1 MGKFVQ
7 RTRRGLALA
16 AAPAVAIAVAGVLSV
31 EQAREAN
38 QAAARASEVKDFV
51 LATFRL
57 DGPAA
62 SGPAGSGQAPR
73 ELLLE
78 HGARL
83 IDARFDAQPALQAE
97 LHGVVSG
104 LFDELARFEMAERH
118 AARRL
123 QVLAHSG
130 APAAEQAAAALSA
143 SRALLRLGRA
153 EQAEALATQALA
165 GSEPRSRLAVAA
177 RLQRAATLAAQ
188 AEAPALAAELDR
200 LDTELGGP
208 GVPPMIEHAMALS
221 GRAALASLSGQAELS
236 VALASQAVAQAT
248 ALEGAAS
255 PQVFNLRWNLWRMLI
270 GLRRVSPARDL
281 GISIIAD
288 LRLLGGPRDP
298 TAAFAEIYATAFEF
312 ANDPEHRLSFEA
324 AEALILANRAIVQV
338 RGCRG
343 IADAAAWS
351 DYFLGWLYASWHDFE
366 RAEPLLT
373 RATERI
379 VFGGEQ
385 AMLIP
390 YAPRLAAWTWI
401 VRGEHARGDAALRR
415 QLDLM
420 QRQHS
425 PLVER
430 TRAGL
435 ALSIGMQGRVVEAL
449 GLLGP
454 APAMP
459 DGTDAPDPRS
469 LEIGLI
475 RAALLADNGQGALAL
490 SGLPSAEH
498 LRSLAGADG
507 GLRGEALCASGR
519 GAEGLAALDAY
530 LAAEAPRYSPS
541 SPFIART
548 RAVQG
553 ACALS
558 LGDVPRA
565 LAAARLSRKAF
576 QQQSTASD
584 YFRQPLKRLE
594 GALARPTS
602 VASVQP

>member
-1 MGKFVQ
+1 VGKFVR

-16 AAPAVAIAVAGVLSV
+16 AAPLVAIAVAGVLSV

-38 QAAARASEVKDFV
+38 LAAARASEVKDFV

-57 DGPAA
+57 DGPGA
-62 SGPAGSGQAPR
+62 SGPAPR

-118 AARRL
+118 AVRRL
-123 QVLAHSG
+123 QVLTGSG
-130 APAAEQAAAALSA
+130 APAAEQAAAALSV
-143 SRALLRLGRA
+143 SRAQLRLGRA
-153 EQAEALATQALA
+153 EPAEALASQALA
-165 GSEPRSRLAVAA
+165 GSEPGSRLAVAA
-177 RLQRAATLAAQ
+177 RLQRVAALAAQ
-188 AEAPALAAELDR
+188 AKVPALAEELDR
-200 LDTELGGP
+200 LDAELGGA
-208 GVPPMIEHAMALS
+208 GVSPTIEHALALS
-221 GRAALASLSGQAELS
+221 GRAALASLSGQAERS

-248 ALEGAAS
+248 AIEGAAS
-255 PQVFNLRWNLWRMLI
+255 PHVLNLRWNLWRMLI
-270 GLRRVSPARDL
+270 GLRRVAPARDL
-281 GISIIAD
+281 GSAIIAD

-312 ANDPEHRLSFEA
+312 ANDPEHRLSFDA
-324 AEALILANRAIVQV
+324 AEALILANRGIVQA

-366 RAEPLLT
+366 RAEPLLS

-379 VFGGEQ
+379 VSAGEQ

-401 VRGEHARGDAALRR
+401 VRGEHARGDAVLRR

-425 PLVER
+425 PFAER
-430 TRAGL
+430 TQAGL
-435 ALSIGMQGRVVEAL
+435 AFSIGMQGRVVEAL

-459 DGTDAPDPRS
+459 GGIDGADPRA

-475 RAALLADNGQGALAL
+475 RAALLADNGQAALAL
-490 SGLPSAEH
+490 SGLPSTQS

-507 GLRGEALCASGR
+507 GLRGAALCASGR
-519 GAEGLAALDAY
+519 AAEGLEALDAY
-530 LAAEAPRYSPS
+530 LAAESPRRSPA

-548 RAVQG
+548 RAIQG

-558 LGDVPRA
+558 LGDVHRA
-565 LAAARLSRKAF
+565 LSAARLSRQAF
-576 QQQSTASD
+576 QQQSTVSA
-584 YFRQPLKRLE
+584 YFKQPLERLE